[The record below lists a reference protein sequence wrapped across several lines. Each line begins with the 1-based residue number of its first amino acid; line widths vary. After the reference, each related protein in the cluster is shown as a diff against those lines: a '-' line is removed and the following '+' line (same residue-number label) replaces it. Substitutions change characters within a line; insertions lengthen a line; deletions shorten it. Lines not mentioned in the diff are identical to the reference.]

1 VVTGVI
7 GIVVAAVVGLGLAIV
22 AGFGLVSL
30 AHSNTNPIQ
39 APLVVY
45 GNR

>member
-1 VVTGVI
+1 MGIIGAVI
-7 GIVVAAVVGLGLAIV
+7 AVLVGLGLAIV

-30 AHSNTNPIQ
+30 ATSTQQPIQ

-45 GNR
+45 GSR

>member
-1 VVTGVI
+1 MAGLIGVL
-7 GIVVAAVVGLGLAIV
+7 VAALVGIGLAIV

-30 AHSNTNPIQ
+30 AHSNQDPIQ

-45 GNR
+45 GSR